1 MYVNITG
8 SKNNK
13 DVYIYQSFRKAN
25 GKPSSRIYK
34 KLGKYNELLQKFS
47 GNEEKM
53 MEWARAEAAKE
64 TTLYNQQKE
73 QISVTFSQVAV
84 SLWRR
89 NAYLMSDIF
98 FCSSCALNCVLTTS
112 AETFATVIGSRM
124 TFMQSSPI

>member
-73 QISVTFSQVAV
+73 QISVTFSQVARIPLEEERLFNV
-84 SLWRR
+84 G
-89 NAYLMSDIF
+89 YL

>member
-1 MYVNITG
+1 MIMYVNITG

-64 TTLYNQQKE
+64 NH
-73 QISVTFSQVAV
+73 
-84 SLWRR
+84 SLQPAKRT
-89 NAYLMSDIF
+89 DIGY
-98 FCSSCALNCVLTTS
+98 VLS
-112 AETFATVIGSRM
+112 
-124 TFMQSSPI
+124 SSPYPFGGGTLI